1 MAAERFPGLQSVSW
15 RPRRDKGVVSSE
27 SEG

>member
-1 MAAERFPGLQSVSW
+1 MAAERFPGLQSVRW